1 MWASDVTDD
10 DCLEVAALD
19 GSGYRGTG
27 EPRRIAAGQLGM
39 VLWLEPSPAGDKIAV
54 VSHDGRV
61 LIVTVESGQVRQVG
75 RSAQGEATGL
85 AWSPDGRYL
94 VWRQARDGEDS
105 CGAIFC
111 WDEHGLGESFQ
122 LTKGTFDDSNPVFT
136 ADGKYLVVLSART
149 FDPHYDGQT
158 FDLSLSLIHI

>member
-1 MWASDVTDD
+1 M
-10 DCLEVAALD
+10 
-19 GSGYRGTG
+19 
-27 EPRRIAAGQLGM
+27 
-39 VLWLEPSPAGDKIAV
+39 
-54 VSHDGRV
+54 
-61 LIVTVESGQVRQVG
+61 G

-158 FDLSLSLIHI
+158 FDLSFGHTIRPWLAPLSASEPSPFGPVPEGWRISEVQDAKAKALANAAGDLDHAPTVTCELDSDGSVSYTHLTLPTNREG